1 MTQKICV
8 TGATGFIGNDVC
20 NHLENLG
27 HEVIR
32 ISRDEKTGY
41 SAVGNIDGKTNW
53 TSVLM
58 GAECVVHLAARAHI
72 LHEQAPD
79 PREAF
84 FKVNVDGTLNLARQA
99 VSAGVKRFVF
109 ISSIG
114 VNGEAT
120 TNQPF
125 TEQSEVHPESL
136 YALSKR
142 EAESGL
148 RKIEKESGLEVVII
162 RPPLV
167 YGANA
172 PGNFQ
177 RLLKLVSLN
186 LPLPFGRLNNQ
197 RSFVALDNL
206 TDFIATCINH
216 PAAGGET
223 FLISDGQPVSTTE
236 LIRLLSEGMEKKV
249 TLFPLPDSVI
259 RLGARLA
266 GKKKIYQQL
275 YGSLAI
281 DISKAGN
288 LLGWLPPLAFDKAL
302 KQAASTFH
310 HAQKDGKS

>member
-1 MTQKICV
+1 MTKKICV

-20 NHLENLG
+20 NYLDNLG
-27 HEVIR
+27 YDVTR
-32 ISRDEKTGY
+32 ISRDERIGY
-41 SAVGNIDGKTNW
+41 SAVGNIDNKTNW
-53 TSVLM
+53 KSALM
-58 GAECVVHLAARAHI
+58 GSECVVHLAARAHI
-72 LHEQAPD
+72 LHEQALD

-114 VNGEAT
+114 VNGETT

-125 TEQSEVHPESL
+125 TEKSNVHPQSL
-136 YALSKR
+136 YALSKL

-148 RKIEKESGLEVVII
+148 RTIEKESGLEVVII

-167 YGANA
+167 YAANA

-177 RLLKLVSLN
+177 RLMKLVSLN
-186 LPLPFGRLNNQ
+186 VPLPFGRLNNH

-206 TDFIATCINH
+206 TDFIATCIDH

-223 FLISDGQPVSTTE
+223 FLISDSQPISTTE

-249 TLFPLPDSVI
+249 TLFPFPDSI
-259 RLGARLA
+259 ISLGARLV

-275 YGSLAI
+275 YCSLVI
-281 DISKAGN
+281 DITKAGN
-288 LLGWLPPLAFDKAL
+288 LLGWLPPVAFDEAL
-302 KQAASTFH
+302 KKAASAFH
-310 HAQKDGKS
+310 HAKKDGKS